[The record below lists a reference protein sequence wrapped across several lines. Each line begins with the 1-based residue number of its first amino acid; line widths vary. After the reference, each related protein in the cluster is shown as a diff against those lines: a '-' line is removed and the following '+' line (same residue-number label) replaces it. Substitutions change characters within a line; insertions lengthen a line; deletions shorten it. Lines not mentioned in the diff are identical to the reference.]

1 MSAVIKESW
10 FKAGNVLPEC
20 INIGCDNYVRIRHW
34 TSTGHPSIKS
44 ECSTCENERLGK
56 NKTVRPWVTM
66 VKKNYCENYDG
77 HLGFPCAINAD
88 EYENLPSNCYE
99 LDHID
104 GDHFNNVP
112 ENVKTYDSICHAR
125 KGKEKGDFNG
135 HKDSNIRYNL
145 SNFVELNDLTIN

>member
-1 MSAVIKESW
+1 
-10 FKAGNVLPEC
+10 
-20 INIGCDNYVRIRHW
+20 
-34 TSTGHPSIKS
+34 
-44 ECSTCENERLGK
+44 LGK

-77 HLGFPCAINAD
+77 HLGFSCAINAD

-112 ENVKTYDSICHAR
+112 ENVETYDSTCHTR

-145 SNFVELNDLTIN
+145 SNFAELNDLTIN